1 VPPDAAA
8 EIVVPPLDLTRPRRI
23 HIVGIG
29 GVGMSAIALLLARMG
44 HTVSGSD
51 LKESVALARLDVEQ
65 DWDEIA
71 ELIED
76 SYRLTAPKRVS
87 ALLDRPDPKQF

>member
-1 VPPDAAA
+1 MPPDAAA

-44 HTVSGSD
+44 
-51 LKESVALARLDVEQ
+51 
-65 DWDEIA
+65 
-71 ELIED
+71 
-76 SYRLTAPKRVS
+76 SYRTADAAGL
-87 ALLDRPDPKQF
+87 ALLLGLVCLMLVVVADWLGREAKA